1 MQENN
6 NSRAIKRKHNLIMED
21 RKNLTLTGIVDVDS
35 FDEQTVVLITDLGEL
50 IIKGSSLQI
59 KGFSIESG
67 ELNLDGEIESLAYQ
81 EINKNNGGFFS
92 KLFR

>member
-6 NSRAIKRKHNLIMED
+6 NRAIKRKHNLIMED
-21 RKNLTLTGIVDVDS
+21 RKNLTLTGVVDVDS
-35 FDEQTVVLITDLGEL
+35 FDEQTVVLITDIGEL

-67 ELNLDGEIESLAYQ
+67 DLSLDGEIESLAYQ
-81 EINKNNGGFFS
+81 EVNKNNGGFFS

>member
-1 MQENN
+1 MQESNN
-6 NSRAIKRKHNLIMED
+6 KIQRRKHNIIMED

-35 FDEQTVVLITDLGEL
+35 FDEQTVILITDIGEL
-50 IIKGSSLQI
+50 TVKGSSLQI

-67 ELNLDGEIESLAYQ
+67 ELSLDGEIESLSYQ
-81 EINKNNGGFFS
+81 DVNHTNGGFFS

>member
-1 MQENN
+1 MQESNN
-6 NSRAIKRKHNLIMED
+6 KILKRKHNLIMED
-21 RKNLTLTGIVDVDS
+21 RRTLTLTGIADVDS
-35 FDEQTVVLITDLGEL
+35 FDEQMVVLITDIGEL
-50 IIKGSSLQI
+50 IIKGASLQI

-67 ELNLDGEIESLAYQ
+67 ELSLDGQIDSLTYQ

>member
-6 NSRAIKRKHNLIMED
+6 NKIQKRKHNLIMED

-35 FDEQTVVLITDLGEL
+35 FDEQTVILITDIGEL
-50 IIKGSSLQI
+50 TIKGLSLQI

-67 ELNLDGEIESLAYQ
+67 ELSLDGKIESLAYQ
-81 EINKNNGGFFS
+81 EVNRTNGGFFS